1 MARVRASAC
10 LAAPDRA
17 LPGVMANRSRPEAV
31 LFDFGG
37 VFLDSPFAAVRAFG
51 EQAGIPDDGVME
63 LVFGRYDAD
72 TDHPWHRLERGDI
85 DLATTRQEILDLSQA
100 AGYRIDLFDAF
111 ATLVRAGIRDEMVAV
126 AREVRD
132 AGLKSAIVTNNVRE
146 FGESWRAMLP
156 VDELFDAIVDSHE
169 IGLRKPDPRIF
180 ELALERLGGVAPSR
194 AVFLDDFE
202 GNVAAAERL
211 GMHGILV
218 DHDDWIRAVERL
230 RALLSGASETPL

>member
-1 MARVRASAC
+1 M
-10 LAAPDRA
+10 
-17 LPGVMANRSRPEAV
+17 SRPPRLEAV

-51 EQAGIPDDGVME
+51 ERAGIPDDGVLE

-72 TDHPWHRLERGDI
+72 TDHPWHRLERGEI
-85 DLATTRQEILDLSQA
+85 DLAVARQEILDLSAA
-100 AGYRIDLFDAF
+100 AGHRVDLFDAF
-111 ATLVRAGIRDEMVAV
+111 AELVRAGIRDEMVAV

-156 VDELFDAIVDSHE
+156 VAELFDAIVDSHE
-169 IGLRKPDPRIF
+169 IGMRKPDPRIF
-180 ELALERLGGVAPSR
+180 EHALEKLGGVAPGR
-194 AVFLDDFE
+194 TVFLDDFE

-211 GMHGILV
+211 GLRGILV
-218 DHDDWIRAVERL
+218 GEDWPQAIARL
-230 RALLSGASETPL
+230 RTLVAGG

>member
-1 MARVRASAC
+1 MSSPPRI
-10 LAAPDRA
+10 
-17 LPGVMANRSRPEAV
+17 EAV

-51 EQAGIPDDGVME
+51 ERAGIPDDGVLE

-72 TDHPWHRLERGDI
+72 TDHPWHRLERGEI
-85 DLATTRQEILDLSQA
+85 DLASARQEILDLSAA
-100 AGYRIDLFDAF
+100 AGHRVDLFDAF
-111 ATLVRAGIRDEMVAV
+111 AELVRAGIRDEMVAV

-156 VDELFDAIVDSHE
+156 VAELFDVIVDSHE
-169 IGLRKPDPRIF
+169 IGMRKPDPRIF
-180 ELALERLGGVAPSR
+180 EHALERLGGVDPGR

-202 GNVAAAERL
+202 GNVTAARRL
-211 GMHGILV
+211 GLRGILV
-218 DHDDWIRAVERL
+218 GEDWPEAIARL
-230 RALLSGASETPL
+230 RDLVSGG

>member
-1 MARVRASAC
+1 MAKPSA
-10 LAAPDRA
+10 
-17 LPGVMANRSRPEAV
+17 PEAV

-37 VFLDSPFAAVRAFG
+37 VFLESPFAAVRAFG
-51 EQAGIPDDGVME
+51 ERAGIPGDGVME

-72 TDHPWHRLERGDI
+72 TDHPWHRLERGEI
-85 DLATTRQEILDLSQA
+85 DLGTARQDIIDLSAA
-100 AGYRIDLFDAF
+100 AGHRVDFFDAF
-111 ATLVRAGIRDEMVAV
+111 AALVRAGIRDEMVAV
-126 AREVRD
+126 AREVRV

-156 VDELFDAIVDSHE
+156 VDELFDAVVDSHE

-180 ELALERLGGVAPSR
+180 EHALGLLGGIAPDR

-211 GMHGILV
+211 GMRGILV
-218 DHDDWIRAVERL
+218 GEDWEQAIEHL
-230 RALLSGASETPL
+230 RALLSSVSPRTRGT